1 MQRWTMAR
9 PRLAALSVIAA
20 LVAPTAVSASTDDM
34 TAAGPKAP
42 ARSAETVYAGYWSGM
57 MSRSRETAADCA
69 EPAGSAC
76 LMVEWRAFM
85 GDQAGRPALDQLAA
99 VNDYVNRVRYRDDRV
114 NWGLRDY
121 WAAPREFFARG
132 GDCEDFAIAKY
143 LGLKTLGFPVEDLK
157 VLILWD
163 SRRGLAHAVLAV
175 DHEGRRLVLDNV
187 DGRIVELA
195 SLPHYQVHYSLNDK
209 TVLRHLAARN

>member
-9 PRLAALSVIAA
+9 LRLAALSVIAA

-143 LGLKTLGFPVEDLK
+143 LSLRALGFQTEVREHTRATSQWWLSLEPPPADVDAATLRFALEHVQLDFGDGPIGCRSTTPDL
-157 VLILWD
+157 
-163 SRRGLAHAVLAV
+163 
-175 DHEGRRLVLDNV
+175 
-187 DGRIVELA
+187 LA
-195 SLPHYQVHYSLNDK
+195 SN
-209 TVLRHLAARN
+209 